1 MRTFFVLAPYWNT
14 ANVAGEKV
22 DLLSENQRI
31 MIKNYFRI
39 FFRNLKKSPIYT
51 LINIFGLAVGMASSI
66 LIFMFV
72 QHELSYDRYHEK
84 SDRIFR
90 VSRAW
95 FNQDGAVS
103 LHLGHAAPP
112 FGPLLKSDFEE
123 QIELAVRLMSTSVI
137 IGEDDKVFKEE
148 RFFFADP
155 EIFRVFSWEMLEGNS
170 QNALS
175 FPDGLVI
182 SASMAKKYFGEE
194 NPMGRTLEVRVGSN
208 VFQGQV
214 RGVMA
219 DIPDNSHF
227 KADFFAAMD
236 PVVDFY
242 GGDEAI
248 MANFGSNNFA
258 TYLLLEQGV
267 EPDVIESQLPEFV
280 DRHIPASGQ
289 GVPASLGTQLY
300 LWPLTSIHL
309 YSNLDS
315 EVEPNSSME
324 YVYIYGA
331 IALFILLIACINFM
345 NLSTARSAKRAQ
357 EVGLR
362 KVMGADRSLLVK
374 QFMGE
379 TTLMSFVALLIALL
393 LVWLTLPFFSNFSGK
408 ELSLNLVDHPEYLA
422 TFMGLVIMVGLISG
436 SYPSLFLSG
445 FQPANVL
452 KGTFKIGS
460 IHEKLRAMLVV
471 GQFAISI
478 GLIVAV
484 LVVIQQLDYMKNKDL
499 GFNKDE
505 IAVLPAFQEFSA
517 NYALMRD
524 RLMQHPGIEEVAI
537 SSRIPSG
544 RLLDSQGAQ
553 AEIDGN
559 LTTIN
564 TRISDIH
571 ISHTF
576 MQAFGME
583 ILEGR
588 DFDFNMAADSSQS
601 FILNEAAVRA
611 IGWASPAAT
620 IDKQFNYGNRRG
632 QVIGVVK
639 DFHFESL
646 HQTISPM
653 VFMVPDSRFNQV
665 AVKLSKENREETLAY
680 LREEWLAMR
689 PDYPLEISFVAD
701 KFDQQYLA
709 EEKIG
714 TVFGFFA
721 GLAILISVLGLLGL
735 SAYATEQRIKEIGIR
750 KVLGA
755 SSWNIVLLLGK
766 DFLTLVTIGFIIAI
780 PLAWFGMNQ
789 WLENF
794 AYHISV
800 SWLLMAI
807 SGLLAMLIAAVTVSS
822 QSFRA
827 ALVNP
832 VDTFRKE

>member
-1 MRTFFVLAPYWNT
+1 
-14 ANVAGEKV
+14 
-22 DLLSENQRI
+22 
-31 MIKNYFRI
+31 MIKSYFKI
-39 FFRNLKKSPIYT
+39 FLRNLNKNPSYT

-72 QHELSYDRYHEK
+72 QHELSYDQYHEK

-95 FNQDGAVS
+95 YNQDGAVS

-112 FGPLLKSDFEE
+112 FGPLLKSDFEDQVE
-123 QIELAVRLMSTSVI
+123 EVVRLMNTSVI
-137 IGEDDKVFKEE
+137 IREEDNVFKED
-148 RFFFADP
+148 RLFFADP
-155 EIFRVFSWEMLEGNS
+155 SVFDVFSWEMLEGNP

-194 NPMGRTLEVRVGSN
+194 DPMGRTLELRVGSN
-208 VFQGQV
+208 VFNGLV

-227 KADFFAAMD
+227 QADFLASME
-236 PVVDFY
+236 PVVNFY
-242 GGDEAI
+242 GGYEA
-248 MANFGSNNFA
+248 MMTNFGSNNFA
-258 TYLLLEQGV
+258 TYLLLKEGV
-267 EPDVIESQLPEFV
+267 NPNAIIDQLPDFV
-280 DRHIPASGQ
+280 DRHIPANGQ
-289 GVPASLGTQLY
+289 GIPASLGTQLF
-300 LWPLTSIHL
+300 LWPLTDIHL
-309 YSNLDS
+309 HSNLDS
-315 EVEPNSSME
+315 EVEPNSNIE

-331 IALFILLIACINFM
+331 IAIFILLIACINFM
-345 NLSTARSAKRAQ
+345 NLATARSAKRAL

-362 KVMGADRSLLVK
+362 KVMGADRQLLVK

-379 TTLMSFVALLIALL
+379 TTLMSIFALLVALL
-393 LVWLTLPFFSNFSGK
+393 LVWLTLPMFSSFTGK
-408 ELSLNLVDHPEYLA
+408 ALSLNLVDHPEYLA
-422 TFMGLVIMVGLISG
+422 GFVVLVIFVGLIAG

-452 KGTFKIGS
+452 KGTYKIGS
-460 IHEKLRAMLVV
+460 IHEKLRSFLVI

-478 GLIVAV
+478 VLIVAV
-484 LVVIQQLDYMKNKDL
+484 MVVIGQLDFMKNKDL
-499 GFNKDE
+499 GFDKEE
-505 IAVLPAFQEFSA
+505 IAILPAFVEFSS

-553 AEIDGN
+553 AELDGN
-559 LTTIN
+559 LTPIN

-576 MQAFGME
+576 MQVFGME

-588 DFDFNMAADSSQS
+588 DFDFNMAADSTQS
-601 FILNEAAVRA
+601 FILNESAVRA
-611 IGWASPAAT
+611 IGWTSPAAA
-620 IDKQFNYGNRRG
+620 IDKQFNYGSRRG

-646 HQTISPM
+646 HQPISPM

-665 AVKLSKENREETLAY
+665 AVKLSKDHREETLAY

-689 PDYPLEISFVAD
+689 PDYPLEITFVAD
-701 KFDQQYLA
+701 KFDEQYLE

-721 GLAILISVLGLLGL
+721 GLAVLISVLGLFGL
-735 SAYATEQRIKEIGIR
+735 TAYATEQRIKEIGIR

-766 DFLTLVTIGFIIAI
+766 DFLTLVLIGFVIAL
-780 PLAWFGMNQ
+780 PMAWFGMSQ
-789 WLENF
+789 WLGNF
-794 AYHISV
+794 AYSISV
-800 SWLLMAI
+800 SWVVMAI
-807 SGLLAMLIAAVTVSS
+807 AGFLALLIAAITVSS

-832 VDTFRKE
+832 VDTFKKE

>member
-1 MRTFFVLAPYWNT
+1 
-14 ANVAGEKV
+14 
-22 DLLSENQRI
+22 

-39 FFRNLKKSPIYT
+39 FFRNLKKHPTYT

-155 EIFRVFSWEMLEGNS
+155 EIFEVFSWEMLEGNS

-182 SASMAKKYFGEE
+182 SASMAKKYFGAED
-194 NPMGRTLEVRVGSN
+194 PMGRVLEVRVGSN
-208 VFQGQV
+208 VFEGQV
-214 RGVMA
+214 RGIMA
-219 DIPDNSHF
+219 DVPDNSHF
-227 KADFFAAMD
+227 KADFFASME
-236 PVVDFY
+236 PVVNFY
-242 GGDEAI
+242 GGYEAM

-258 TYLLLEQGV
+258 TYLLLKEGLRA
-267 EPDVIESQLPEFV
+267 DAIADQLPDFV

-300 LWPLTSIHL
+300 LWPLTDIHL

-315 EVEPNSSME
+315 EVEPNSSIE

-331 IALFILLIACINFM
+331 IDLFILLIACINFM
-345 NLSTARSAKRAQ
+345 NLSTARSAKRAL

-362 KVMGADRSLLVK
+362 KVMGADRQLLVK

-379 TTLMSFVALLIALL
+379 TTLMSIFALLIALL
-393 LVWLTLPFFSNFSGK
+393 LVWLTLPVFSSFTGK
-408 ELSLNLVDHPEYLA
+408 TLSLNLVDQPEYLVG
-422 TFMGLVIMVGLISG
+422 FLGLVIFVGLIAG

-452 KGTFKIGS
+452 KGTYKIGS
-460 IHEKLRAMLVV
+460 IHEKLRALLVV

-478 GLIVAV
+478 VLIVAV
-484 LVVIQQLDYMKNKDL
+484 MIVIGQLDFMKNKDL
-499 GFNKDE
+499 GFDKDE
-505 IAVLPAFQEFSA
+505 IAILPAFEEFTS

-524 RLMQHPGIEEVAI
+524 RLMQHTGVEEVAI

-553 AEIDGN
+553 AEINGT
-559 LTTIN
+559 LTPIN

-576 MQAFGME
+576 MEAFGME

-588 DFDFNMAADSSQS
+588 DFDFDMAGDSTQS
-601 FILNEAAVRA
+601 FILNESAVRA
-611 IGWASPAAT
+611 IGWESPKTA
-620 IDKQFNYGNRRG
+620 IGRQFNYGNRRG
-632 QVIGVVK
+632 QVVGVVK

-646 HQTISPM
+646 HQPISPM

-665 AVKLSKENREETLAY
+665 AVKIRREDREATLRY

-689 PDYPLEISFVAD
+689 PDYPLEISFVAE
-701 KFDQQYLA
+701 KFDEQYLA

-714 TVFGFFA
+714 AVFGFFA
-721 GLAILISVLGLLGL
+721 ALAILISILGLFGL
-735 SAYATEQRIKEIGIR
+735 STYATEQRIKEIGIR

-755 SSWNIVLLLGK
+755 GSWNIVLLLGK
-766 DFLTLVTIGFIIAI
+766 DFLTLVGIGFIIAV

-800 SWLLMAI
+800 SWEVMAI
-807 SGLLAMLIAAVTVSS
+807 SGLLAILIAAVTVSS

>member
-1 MRTFFVLAPYWNT
+1 MV
-14 ANVAGEKV
+14 
-22 DLLSENQRI
+22 QH
-31 MIKNYFRI
+31 YFRI
-39 FFRNLKKSPIYT
+39 FLRNLQQHPTFT

-66 LIFMFV
+66 MIFMFV
-72 QHELSYDRYHEK
+72 QHELSYDGYHEK
-84 SDRIFR
+84 SHRIFR

-95 FNQDGAVS
+95 YNQDGAIS

-112 FGPLLKSDFEE
+112 FGPLLKSDFDH
-123 QIELAVRLMSTSVI
+123 QVRDAVRLMNTDVI
-137 IGEDDKVFKEE
+137 IAREEKVFREE

-155 EIFRVFSWEMLEGNS
+155 QLFDVFSWKMVEGS
-170 QNALS
+170 ADKALS
-175 FPDGLVI
+175 FPDGLVL
-182 SASMAKKYFGEE
+182 SVSMAGKYFGDQD
-194 NPMGRTLEVRVGSN
+194 PMGQALEIRVGSN
-208 VFQGQV
+208 VFSGLV
-214 RGVMA
+214 RGIMA

-242 GGDEAI
+242 GGYDA
-248 MANFGSNNFA
+248 MMTNFGSNNFA
-258 TYLLLEQGV
+258 TYLLLEEGV
-267 EPDVIESQLPEFV
+267 APEEIESQLADFI
-280 DRHIPASGQ
+280 DRHIPANGQ
-289 GVPASLGTQLY
+289 GMPASLGTQLF
-300 LWPLTSIHL
+300 LWPLTDIHL

-315 EVEPNSSME
+315 EVEPNSNIE

-345 NLSTARSAKRAQ
+345 NLATARSARRAL

-362 KVMGADRSLLVK
+362 KVMGADRQLLVR

-379 TTLMSFVALLIALL
+379 TTLMSFLALLIALL
-393 LVWLTLPFFSNFSGK
+393 LVWLTLPFFSQFTGK
-408 ELSLNLVDHPEYLA
+408 ELSLNLLKHPEYLVA
-422 TFMGLVIMVGLISG
+422 FAGLVILVGLISG
-436 SYPSLFLSG
+436 SYPSLFLSR

-452 KGTFKIGS
+452 KGTYKIGS
-460 IHEKLRAMLVV
+460 IHEKLRAILVV

-478 GLIVAV
+478 ALIVAV
-484 LVVIQQLDYMKNKDL
+484 LVVIRQLDFMKNKDL
-499 GFNKDE
+499 GFRKDE
-505 IAVLPAFQEFSA
+505 IAVLPAFQEFTA
-517 NYALMRD
+517 NYQLLRD
-524 RLMQHPGIEEVAI
+524 RLMQHPGIEQVAI

-553 AEIDGN
+553 AELDGN
-559 LTTIN
+559 LTPIN

-571 ISHTF
+571 VSHTF
-576 MQAFGME
+576 MQTFGME

-588 DFDFNMAADSSQS
+588 DFDFNIGADSTQA
-601 FILNEAAVRA
+601 FILNESAVRA
-611 IGWASPAAT
+611 IGWRSPAEALE
-620 IDKQFNYGNRRG
+620 KQFNYGTRRG
-632 QVIGVVK
+632 QVIGVVR

-646 HQTISPM
+646 HQPISPM

-665 AVKLSKENREETLAY
+665 AVKLKREGRDDALAF

-701 KFDQQYLA
+701 KFDEQYRD

-721 GLAILISVLGLLGL
+721 GLAILISVLGLFGL
-735 SAYATEQRIKEIGIR
+735 STYATEQRTKEIGIR

-766 DFLTLVTIGFIIAI
+766 DFLTLVSIGFAIAV

-794 AYHISV
+794 AYSISV
-800 SWLLMAI
+800 SWLVMIMA
-807 SGLLAMLIAAVTVSS
+807 GVLALCIAAITVSS

-827 ALVNP
+827 ALINP